1 MDKVLYGF
9 PIHQETKKGTLF
21 VENIKF
27 QEIVKDLD
35 SETEKE
41 TDFDFPFMKN
51 YVMHTVVNDRMS
63 QHHFSFNLN

>member
-9 PIHQETKKGTLF
+9 PIHQETKNGTLF

-27 QEIVKDLD
+27 QEIVKELD
-35 SETEKE
+35 SETEME
-41 TDFDFPFMKN
+41 VDFDFYFMQN
-51 YVMHTVVNDRMS
+51 CMINTVVNDRMY